1 MVTEPTPDGPAAAR
15 PHAGGGFRVRD
26 VVVGM
31 LRRACPSAW
40 HDMSAAAYPMTLTPA
55 TRVYLQLRQLFNGQQ
70 AADRIVGKWVAA
82 QAMHA
87 RAGASSAD

>member
-15 PHAGGGFRVRD
+15 AHANSGLSVRD
-26 VVVGM
+26 LAVGV

-40 HDMSAAAYPMTLTPA
+40 HDRSAAAYPMTLTPA
-55 TRVYLQLRQLFNGQQ
+55 IRVYLQLRQLFNGQQ

-87 RAGASSAD
+87 RAGASSQD

>member
-1 MVTEPTPDGPAAAR
+1 MVTEPTPEGPAAAR
-15 PHAGGGFRVRD
+15 PHAGGVFRARD
-26 VVVGM
+26 VVVGV
-31 LRRACPSAW
+31 LRRASPSAW
-40 HDMSAAAYPMTLTPA
+40 HDRSAAAYPMALTPA
-55 TRVYLQLRQLFNGQQ
+55 MRAYLQLRQLFNGQQ